1 MTAAPPPE
9 SLARLIADKIE
20 QRQYQQVEVFIA
32 PQLPLNLLANAHKS
46 WFKQSENERL
56 IALIHSSF
64 LNDAKEG
71 VAFTDNR
78 IIWEKIFQVPKS
90 ISYPELAEI
99 LNVQVLETIGDEEYH
114 KNLEKLYSILNLFNN
129 EYDKN

>member
-9 SLARLIADKIE
+9 PLAGLIADKIE

-46 WFKQSENERL
+46 WFKPSENERL
-56 IALIHSSF
+56 IALIDSSF
-64 LNDAKEG
+64 LNDAKER

-78 IIWEKIFQVPKS
+78 IIWKKYFKF
-90 ISYPELAEI
+90 
-99 LNVQVLETIGDEEYH
+99 
-114 KNLEKLYSILNLFNN
+114 LNLYLIQNLLKF
-129 EYDKN
+129 

>member
-9 SLARLIADKIE
+9 SLAGLIADKIE

-56 IALIHSSF
+56 IALIDSSF

-99 LNVQVLETIGDEEYH
+99 LNIQVLETIGDEEYH